1 MTTTTQP
8 STIRIE
14 DGIRFTQIHPGLS
27 ADEQALIDDIQSG
40 KIQITAGFRPGDPVY
55 PQPMTP
61 APPKPGSKETDP
73 LGIDQHAPGAKL
85 DSGKQLA
92 GVLLDFSR
100 ALEAVADV
108 GTFGANKYT
117 RLGWESVP
125 NGEQRYTDALMRHLL
140 KMQRE
145 ELDPDSGLE
154 HLAHLAWNCLAV
166 LELKRRSA

>member
-1 MTTTTQP
+1 MTTTLLPITPCATDGPHFAPVEP
-8 STIRIE
+8 S
-14 DGIRFTQIHPGLS
+14 LS
-27 ADEQALIDDIQSG
+27 VDAKKLIDDIKAG
-40 KIQITAGFRPGDPVY
+40 KVQFKLH
-55 PQPMTP
+55 PME
-61 APPKPGSKETDP
+61 SDP

-117 RLGWESVP
+117 RGGWQSVP
-125 NGEQRYTDALMRHLL
+125 DSERRYTDALMRHLL

-166 LELKRRSA
+166 LELKRRAA

>member
-1 MTTTTQP
+1 MSMDRKEVNGAAVLVPVAGSTTP
-8 STIRIE
+8 
-14 DGIRFTQIHPGLS
+14 QILTVSSQGHFSHAPVINTDNHPGH
-27 ADEQALIDDIQSG
+27 
-40 KIQITAGFRPGDPVY
+40 
-55 PQPMTP
+55 
-61 APPKPGSKETDP
+61 ETDP
-73 LGIDQHAPGAKL
+73 NGLDQHAPGAKC

-117 RLGWESVP
+117 RGGWQSVP
-125 NGEQRYTDALMRHLL
+125 EGEQRYTDALMRHLL

-145 ELDPDSGLE
+145 NIDPDSGLE

-166 LELKRRSA
+166 LELKRRAA

>member
-1 MTTTTQP
+1 MGMTTTSQP
-8 STIRIE
+8 ITLRVTS
-14 DGIRFTQIHPGLS
+14 S
-27 ADEQALIDDIQSG
+27 ASNE
-40 KIQITAGFRPGDPVY
+40 V
-55 PQPMTP
+55 
-61 APPKPGSKETDP
+61 DP

-100 ALEAVADV
+100 ALEAVVDV
-108 GTFGANKYT
+108 GTFGANKYS
-117 RLGWESVP
+117 RGGWQSVP
-125 NGEQRYTDALMRHLL
+125 DGESRYMDALMRHLL

-166 LELKRRSA
+166 LELKRRAA

>member
-1 MTTTTQP
+1 MAPYQEP
-8 STIRIE
+8 
-14 DGIRFTQIHPGLS
+14 
-27 ADEQALIDDIQSG
+27 
-40 KIQITAGFRPGDPVY
+40 K
-55 PQPMTP
+55 MTP
-61 APPKPGSKETDP
+61 IWSENDP
-73 LGIDQHAPGAKL
+73 SPNARRVVGATLRPDGNLDVTYVESDPHGIDQHAPGSKL
-85 DSGKQLA
+85 DAGKQQA

-117 RLGWESVP
+117 RLGWASVP

-145 ELDPDSGLE
+145 DIDPDSGLD

-166 LELKRRSA
+166 LELRLREAQYGA

>member
-1 MTTTTQP
+1 MTTTNQP
-8 STIRIE
+8 RNP
-14 DGIRFTQIHPGLS
+14 RFSYPPFIPTEPSLS
-27 ADEQALIDDIQSG
+27 VDAKKLLDDIQAG
-40 KIQITAGFRPGDPVY
+40 KIQFTAH
-55 PQPMTP
+55 PME
-61 APPKPGSKETDP
+61 SDP

-166 LELKRRSA
+166 LELKRRAA